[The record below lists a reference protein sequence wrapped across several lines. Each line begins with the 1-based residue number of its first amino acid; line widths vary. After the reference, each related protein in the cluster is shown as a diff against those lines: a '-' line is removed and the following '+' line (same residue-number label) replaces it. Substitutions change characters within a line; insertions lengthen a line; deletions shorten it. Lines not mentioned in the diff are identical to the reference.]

1 MKVARKHA
9 RSYFLDDKIYVIGG
23 CTRTRENFT
32 SWGEVFD
39 LKTQTW
45 KPLPKPVWPK
55 PHSDPDDNYA
65 YDPKEE
71 RWVPEAAFAGLER
84 ITGPL
89 CVIGNGIFAEHDRK
103 YTRYDPR
110 NGKQVMVHGLNDVTI
125 ELVNHGGKLVIIWNE
140 WNRTHREHKSVWCA
154 VISLEERLTP
164 LGTRMW
170 GRVERC
176 DVVLD
181 LVHKSYML
189 SSCLSVTF
197 LKATSKEILGHG
209 STD

>member
-1 MKVARKHA
+1 ME
-9 RSYFLDDKIYVIGG
+9 FLLNMTVS
-23 CTRTRENFT
+23 TR
-32 SWGEVFD
+32 GM
-39 LKTQTW
+39 TQGME
-45 KPLPKPVWPK
+45 
-55 PHSDPDDNYA
+55 S
-65 YDPKEE
+65 
-71 RWVPEAAFAGLER
+71 R
-84 ITGPL
+84 
-89 CVIGNGIFAEHDRK
+89 
-103 YTRYDPR
+103 
-110 NGKQVMVHGLNDVTI
+110 TI

-189 SSCLSVTF
+189 SSCLSVTV
-197 LKATSKEILGHG
+197 
-209 STD
+209 

>member
-1 MKVARKHA
+1 M
-9 RSYFLDDKIYVIGG
+9 
-23 CTRTRENFT
+23 CTRNRAN
-32 SWGEVFD
+32 
-39 LKTQTW
+39 
-45 KPLPKPVWPK
+45 
-55 PHSDPDDNYA
+55 NY
-65 YDPKEE
+65 
-71 RWVPEAAFAGLER
+71 R
-84 ITGPL
+84 
-89 CVIGNGIFAEHDRK
+89 
-103 YTRYDPR
+103 
-110 NGKQVMVHGLNDVTI
+110 TI

-189 SSCLSVTF
+189 SSCLSVTV
-197 LKATSKEILGHG
+197 
-209 STD
+209 